1 MLTEEKK
8 SQIIAKILGKLPEL
22 KCPMCQQR
30 SFTLVDGYIT
40 QNIQNDY
47 KSIVIGSGKILPLTT
62 IVCNHCGYI
71 AQFAL
76 GGLGLI
82 EESQE
87 VPVRVINVQEISDSD
102 KEQELSEAS
111 SVNE

>member
-8 SQIIAKILGKLPEL
+8 SQIIAKISGKAPKA
-22 KCPMCQQR
+22 KCPMCQQQ

-40 QNIQNDY
+40 HNIQNDY
-47 KSIVIGSGKILPLTT
+47 KSIVVGSGKILPLAT
-62 IVCNHCGYI
+62 IVCNNCGYI

-76 GGLGLI
+76 GGLGLM

-87 VPVRVINVQEISDSD
+87 ESIKVPNAQEGADTG
-102 KEQELSEAS
+102 KEQESHEIPK
-111 SVNE
+111 

>member
-8 SQIIAKILGKLPEL
+8 SQIIAKILGKAPEL
-22 KCPMCQQR
+22 KCPICQQR

-47 KSIVIGSGKILPLTT
+47 KSVIIGSGKILPLAT
-62 IVCNHCGYI
+62 IACNNCGYI

-87 VPVRVINVQEISDSD
+87 ESVMETNVPEVSESG
-102 KEQELSEAS
+102 KEQES
-111 SVNE
+111 